1 MVDQN
6 TFTETIR
13 AVQDIIRT
21 SAEPMT
27 REEILSYFKD
37 MDLNRQQ
44 EDMVFEFLT
53 VPHEEEPVEEPA
65 EDNGEEN
72 GDSDTNGETAG
83 YGETTFGEDSEQE
96 TNQEEGIVSKS
107 PMFQMYL
114 DELKDIPEYSE
125 EQMVEM
131 YKKLLAGE
139 ESMVHTISNAWLSN
153 VLKVA
158 KKLALSPEGFE
169 DVVQEGNM
177 ALFLRLSELC
187 GSHKK
192 ADVEEELLSA
202 IEEAMKNCI
211 REQTGADEQ
220 ENAVVGKVAL
230 VNEAVKYLKD
240 QNGREPSAK
249 EIADYVKIP
258 EEELSDILD
267 MIEKAKK
274 DINK

>member
-83 YGETTFGEDSEQE
+83 YGETTFEEDSEQE

-258 EEELSDILD
+258 EEELSDILN

>member
-44 EDMVFEFLT
+44 EDMVFAFLT

-72 GDSDTNGETAG
+72 GDSDTNGEAG

-96 TNQEEGIVSKS
+96 TNQEEDIVSKS

-258 EEELSDILD
+258 EEELSDILN

>member
-27 REEILSYFKD
+27 REEILSYLKD

-258 EEELSDILD
+258 EEELSDILN

>member
-153 VLKVA
+153 EHKKA

-258 EEELSDILD
+258 EEELSDILN

>member
-96 TNQEEGIVSKS
+96 TNQEEDIVSKS

-139 ESMVHTISNAWLSN
+139 ESMVHTICNAWLSN

-258 EEELSDILD
+258 EEELSDILN